1 MNHNHCTSPAGEL
14 SMYSLMAF
22 INESLPFVTWNLR
35 SSSLIRSFSN
45 LYSSPHSSF
54 LSPLQA

>member
-1 MNHNHCTSPAGEL
+1 
-14 SMYSLMAF
+14 MYSLMAF